1 MIWTGM
7 HACVLVCLYV
17 RLCVCMHG
25 WRDRHSSTARRTS
38 RNAESCH
45 PSSPSKERWDC
56 WQIHLPFRKAF
67 GFEAWNSRC
76 HWLLSLS
83 IGKSAEALD
92 FRMGVMGATCLL
104 RCHVF
109 AQPTLNI
116 RPWVCTDLRW
126 AKRMQQEA
134 NSVKSGQNILK
145 QMQAMQA
152 WTSLRCISKFKS
164 LIWKLGSFLWKR
176 LSLRKARWG
185 SSWPYSTCRR
195 SIPNCCESRVQ
206 LPVSQHGETETCNFG
221 TSAASAAS
229 ASPLR
234 TPKDPNLADA
244 DFGVAGLGEDS
255 DIGDIGDWT
264 TGRLG
269 SGREFNFLAVR
280 PPFHEEFW
288 ERYGKVGIGGYPQVL
303 SPVKKWPSSPS
314 CGTQTTGESQSES
327 VTDLRAG
334 MPVHFKILPATRK
347 TSRKNPIFCILKL
360 YSMKTSN
367 VWW

>member
-1 MIWTGM
+1 
-7 HACVLVCLYV
+7 
-17 RLCVCMHG
+17 
-25 WRDRHSSTARRTS
+25 
-38 RNAESCH
+38 
-45 PSSPSKERWDC
+45 
-56 WQIHLPFRKAF
+56 
-67 GFEAWNSRC
+67 
-76 HWLLSLS
+76 
-83 IGKSAEALD
+83 
-92 FRMGVMGATCLL
+92 MGATCLL

-109 AQPTLNI
+109 AQPTLTSDPESALIFDGLKGCSKKQTLWN
-116 RPWVCTDLRW
+116 L
-126 AKRMQQEA
+126 
-134 NSVKSGQNILK
+134 VKISWNRCRQCRLGHRF
-145 QMQAMQA
+145 AA
-152 WTSLRCISKFKS
+152 FPSLEK

-244 DFGVAGLGEDS
+244 DFGS
-255 DIGDIGDWT
+255 QDWGRQWHRWLDDRA
-264 TGRLG
+264 TGFRARVQLF
-269 SGREFNFLAVR
+269 GREASIFTKNSG
-280 PPFHEEFW
+280 

-334 MPVHFKILPATRK
+334 RPVHFKILPATRK
-347 TSRKNPIFCILKL
+347 TSRKTPFFA
-360 YSMKTSN
+360 Y
-367 VWW
+367 